1 VIPDL
6 FCVAGIRD
14 GWIELATDLKQGERV
29 RLTGD
34 SAGGVFEVLEVQPG
48 RFRTEFAT
56 KGDTVFVYGREVRD
70 FRVLDYDAIAMLN
83 VSATQELA
91 RENEALKKRV
101 AELEAK
107 DRARDAKLAAIEKL
121 LSASSTVMAQPAKPA
136 TANGQE

>member
-1 VIPDL
+1 V
-6 FCVAGIRD
+6 
-14 GWIELATDLKQGERV
+14 
-29 RLTGD
+29 
-34 SAGGVFEVLEVQPG
+34 S
-48 RFRTEFAT
+48 
-56 KGDTVFVYGREVRD
+56 D
-70 FRVLDYDAIAMLN
+70 FRIVDYDAIAMLN

-121 LSASSTVMAQPAKPA
+121 LTSASTVMAQPAKPA